1 MWLNSINPGTSFP
14 FKLALVQTTSLPR
27 ASHSHVRRTR
37 SPHVRA
43 PRACFA
49 SPRPLGLAL
58 ASRQTHAAQVG
69 TLASEDAR
77 VADPR
82 RHTLESQIRPKT
94 HTHTMSAIN
103 VTQVQVL
110 VRVFW
115 VSRHAPVVVSL
126 PIG

>member
-1 MWLNSINPGTSFP
+1 MSLNSINPGTSFP
-14 FKLALVQTTSLPR
+14 FKLALVQTPPCL
-27 ASHSHVRRTR
+27 ALRTR
-37 SPHVRA
+37 TCAVPAHRTSAH
-43 PRACFA
+43 
-49 SPRPLGLAL
+49 L
-58 ASRQTHAAQVG
+58 
-69 TLASEDAR
+69 AR
-77 VADPR
+77 VSPLRVLWVSPSRLAKHTQR
-82 RHTLESQIRPKT
+82 RSERSHLKTPVSQIREDTHLNLRFVRK